1 MALEQSPELRELF
14 LRLYQAFE
22 RGEVDVALGLMS
34 REPGVLSIGTDPDEW
49 WDAYTTLER
58 VYQAQL
64 GEMRDMGIRFQ
75 PGDPQCYVEGSVGW
89 GADQARIVLPDDT
102 EQPIRMTAVFP
113 VEDGAWKIVQSPAS
127 LGVRNTEALGTELTT
142 E

>member
-1 MALEQSPELRELF
+1 MALKQSSELRDLV

-22 RGEVDVALGLMS
+22 WGELDVALGLMS

-49 WDAYTTLER
+49 WDTYATLEH

-64 GEMRDMGIRFQ
+64 GEMRDVGIRFQ
-75 PGDPQCYVEGSVGW
+75 PGDPQCYAEGSVGW
-89 GADQARIVLPDDT
+89 CADQARIVLPDDT
-102 EQPIRMTAVFP
+102 VQPIRMTLVFHR
-113 VEDGAWKIVQSPAS
+113 EGGDWKIVQAHAS
-127 LGVRNTEALGTELTT
+127 LGVRNVEALGTELTT